1 MNSPSSSTSFV
12 AALEAEYRQLSTEA
26 RKTEGFAGLFTST
39 DHPEIKEAAEKALL
53 RIRSLAD
60 VPDAN
65 TQLAQCKELFRP
77 LQLAADT
84 RSPRLAGQ
92 ALATAQK
99 LLANSAASAEGAEA
113 VLGMLTSAARLSDER
128 VQLKCLQ
135 TALTLLQ
142 SPLHPITSAALGPLL
157 GVCFGFLAAKGFKST
172 VTTTAAATVRQAL
185 ALLLSYIREGE
196 VLELLEFVLA
206 TSPACFMDI
215 LGLQP
220 IVAQTMPDL
229 LRPQLQDHLDAG
241 VAASAFATAHFPTLR
256 AALRCVR
263 TLLGTFHCQLGA
275 GAGPLVQSLLSGLQA
290 GQPNFQRVAVLHAV
304 VLLLGDGPL
313 LAWLG
318 AKYDHDKA
326 SRSEPVRSLA
336 EACLLV
342 LESVEKGRD
351 AEDDPLPAAMARA
364 LLGRPGSLEPDPGTG
379 AATAAGQRA
388 ALAALALEGMSAFAV
403 TLEGLAGGLP
413 AGWDSGEGDAAAGD
427 AAATTLSNA
436 AASDAAVHD
445 TATTEPGAPSAD
457 DVLRTLLD
465 STWKP
470 MLDTLRRLL
479 GAGPLAPPLLQ
490 ELLKVESGL
499 LLALGRMTD
508 VLLAN
513 TQRLQDLW
521 AVFLSH
527 VLEVLAAA
535 QPSARVVVVEALGRH
550 MLLVSLESVYGGE
563 REPEVRRAV
572 LRVLL
577 STLQR
582 HGERLGGGW
591 GAVFRLLAAV
601 PEARDAAATDL
612 GFQAVQLVAGDFAAG
627 LGAARL
633 RRCLEVAAVYGAQQE
648 DVNVSLTTISLL
660 WNVADL
666 VGRAA
671 PGSEGG
677 APDGDT
683 GEEAVSPGAGLRL
696 TQEEGDVI
704 LELIFSA
711 LQASLLEMGRDVL
724 GLASDPRPEVRNSGL
739 RTLFAV
745 VMSQGGR
752 LSRARWE
759 ACLWDMLFPLLR
771 HAFHMSVTSSREE
784 SGPAALGRSRGETVH
799 LVVHHSHNSEAKQWD
814 ETVVLALGGMGRLL
828 RAHLTLIVT
837 LDQGEAGW
845 EEMMVVIESC
855 MAGAR
860 KRVALAAV
868 GVLGSLLAAH
878 GGRRDVLGEAAWA
891 RAVRAVEVGVE
902 AAANPTCRVPLARCA
917 RHPWS
922 DDDASN
928 GGAAAYGLP
937 PVQKAVLAALPAIAP
952 QPDEEELWIDF
963 LATLARLLHP
973 GQILEAARSAAD
985 GEQRPEHPVVGRQVS
1000 AARLLTEGG
1009 VEVQSALSSSFLL
1022 QVLEALV
1029 RYYTPA
1035 PSGVRAAT
1043 LAATVGCLGA
1053 CMAVRHTVYDEALWR
1068 AAAKAFTSIV
1078 PQGLPALVAAND
1090 PKLEARAW
1098 AALADA
1104 LELFLLGRGV
1114 EFPTTEPT
1122 PENGAAHAGGAGM
1135 EAATRDPGSIQM
1147 ASVTSDAH
1155 QASNQDAAQQ
1165 QASAATAAVQS
1176 DDPDATAAS
1185 AASDSELEAAVL
1197 DTLTDAILASAPSMP
1212 PPTLDRFVAIVDG
1225 GVCRPPWLA
1234 RQLPHAGLGF
1244 SQACLRKLY
1253 VVAARYGAGGDGS
1266 RGGGGDGLRNGEGE
1280 EGQLP
1285 AAVAALRALLA
1296 RCDHMV
1302 QAAVDAKTLGAE
1314 EGAARARY
1322 GGPSGQPRLDE
1333 VLCMLEVLASL
1344 TLDPAVAD
1352 ALLDGADGQLRQLVG
1367 VARGCAGRRRGRERT
1382 HLLLIY
1388 PALVQAVALQEPR
1401 LREMVRDV
1409 LQLAGAELGLG
1420 VAASP
1425 RAE

>member
-1 MNSPSSSTSFV
+1 FV

-499 LLALGRMTD
+499 CRSGRLLALGRMTD

-535 QPSARVVVVEALGRH
+535 QPSARVVVVEALGRVVSGALARIPAAAAAPGGEAPAAAGPPSGLEH

-633 RRCLEVAAVYGAQQE
+633 RRCLEE

-860 KRVALAAV
+860 KRVALAA
-868 GVLGSLLAAH
+868 
-878 GGRRDVLGEAAWA
+878 
-891 RAVRAVEVGVE
+891 
-902 AAANPTCRVPLARCA
+902 
-917 RHPWS
+917 
-922 DDDASN
+922 
-928 GGAAAYGLP
+928 
-937 PVQKAVLAALPAIAP
+937 
-952 QPDEEELWIDF
+952 ELWIDF

>member
-1 MNSPSSSTSFV
+1 
-12 AALEAEYRQLSTEA
+12 
-26 RKTEGFAGLFTST
+26 
-39 DHPEIKEAAEKALL
+39 
-53 RIRSLAD
+53 
-60 VPDAN
+60 
-65 TQLAQCKELFRP
+65 
-77 LQLAADT
+77 
-84 RSPRLAGQ
+84 
-92 ALATAQK
+92 
-99 LLANSAASAEGAEA
+99 
-113 VLGMLTSAARLSDER
+113 
-128 VQLKCLQ
+128 
-135 TALTLLQ
+135 
-142 SPLHPITSAALGPLL
+142 
-157 GVCFGFLAAKGFKST
+157 
-172 VTTTAAATVRQAL
+172 
-185 ALLLSYIREGE
+185 
-196 VLELLEFVLA
+196 
-206 TSPACFMDI
+206 
-215 LGLQP
+215 
-220 IVAQTMPDL
+220 
-229 LRPQLQDHLDAG
+229 
-241 VAASAFATAHFPTLR
+241 
-256 AALRCVR
+256 
-263 TLLGTFHCQLGA
+263 
-275 GAGPLVQSLLSGLQA
+275 
-290 GQPNFQRVAVLHAV
+290 
-304 VLLLGDGPL
+304 
-313 LAWLG
+313 
-318 AKYDHDKA
+318 
-326 SRSEPVRSLA
+326 
-336 EACLLV
+336 
-342 LESVEKGRD
+342 
-351 AEDDPLPAAMARA
+351 
-364 LLGRPGSLEPDPGTG
+364 
-379 AATAAGQRA
+379 
-388 ALAALALEGMSAFAV
+388 
-403 TLEGLAGGLP
+403 
-413 AGWDSGEGDAAAGD
+413 
-427 AAATTLSNA
+427 
-436 AASDAAVHD
+436 
-445 TATTEPGAPSAD
+445 
-457 DVLRTLLD
+457 
-465 STWKP
+465 
-470 MLDTLRRLL
+470 
-479 GAGPLAPPLLQ
+479 
-490 ELLKVESGL
+490 
-499 LLALGRMTD
+499 MTD

-535 QPSARVVVVEALGRH
+535 QPSARVVVVEALGRVVSGALARIPAAAAAPGGEAPAAAGAPPAPGPPSGLEH

-711 LQASLLEMGRDVL
+711 LQ

-902 AAANPTCRVPLARCA
+902 AAANPTCRVPLAVRLELVGLAGAARGAARARGDAGASLAVHRWLERCA